1 MASKKDALRIPH
13 AFELP
18 VVKGNRTEIV
28 IVSSNQLGGV
38 YLRLMQRSTDPRHD
52 IFQVNVVIN
61 GIECETEQITRD
73 AAGRLAKALA
83 DLAIVSP
90 SDDD

>member
-1 MASKKDALRIPH
+1 MVSKKDELRVPH

-18 VVKGNRTEIV
+18 VVKDNRTQIV
-28 IVSSNQLGGV
+28 IVSSDELGGV
-38 YLRLMQRSTDPRHD
+38 YLRLMHRSTDPRHD

-73 AAGRLAKALA
+73 AARDLARALA
-83 DLAIVSP
+83 DLAIIIP
-90 SDDD
+90 SDDG

>member
-1 MASKKDALRIPH
+1 MVKKDELRVPH

-18 VVKGNRTEIV
+18 VVKGNRTHIV
-28 IVSSNQLGGV
+28 IVSSDQLGGV
-38 YLRLMQRSTDPRHD
+38 YLRLMQRATDPRHD
-52 IFQVNVVIN
+52 IFRVNVVIN

-73 AAGRLAKALA
+73 AARSLAKTLA
-83 DLAIVSP
+83 DLTIISP